1 MGYIAKPVD
10 LQKCGGDSFILVLTS
25 PERRPLTELV
35 KFELNDT
42 NDWYISDRKE
52 VWGDLEVDALTT
64 NFTKIRENRPLNCW
78 ILGDKILLAMS
89 RQCLIFG
96 FQNLEKLK
104 TVKYFDKSNYDNSLL
119 DKYSPLISFAS
130 VANLAYQP
138 E

>member
-1 MGYIAKPVD
+1 M
-10 LQKCGGDSFILVLTS
+10 
-25 PERRPLTELV
+25 
-35 KFELNDT
+35 
-42 NDWYISDRKE
+42 
-52 VWGDLEVDALTT
+52 WGDLEVDALTT
-64 NFTKIRENRPLNCW
+64 NFTKILENRPLNCW

-96 FQNLEKLK
+96 FQNLDKLK